1 MKLASHNAAHGA
13 LVRACL
19 EYLRLRGIHA
29 WQAQAGAVRTRQ
41 GRWVR
46 LSPAGT
52 PDILGIVPGSGRL
65 IGIEVKTGKGRRNKA
80 QRAWHE
86 AALRAGALVLTVRDV
101 RELVRLVEEVTTA
114 GTPTPGPA
122 VPGR

>member
-1 MKLASHNAAHGA
+1 MKLASHNTAHGA

-29 WQAQAGAVRTRQ
+29 WQAQAGAVQTRQ

-52 PDILGIVPGSGRL
+52 PDILAILPPGGRL
-65 IGIEVKTGKGRRNKA
+65 MGVEVKTGTGRRNKA

-86 AALRAGALVLTVRDV
+86 AATRAGALVLTVRDV
-101 RELVRLVEEVTTA
+101 RELVRLVEGMT
-114 GTPTPGPA
+114 GG
-122 VPGR
+122 